1 MSKDLPARY
10 YQKNKE
16 RIEKKSQERIKI
28 FLQKEKTENKNMVV
42 NNIKIS
48 HKPKNKDKLILQK
61 YIMKCKV
68 IKRLMFYNN
77 TKKTYKKNFNFSW
90 KYKDLLLFW
99 ASIRNFF
106 YITILSGSGWVKNLS
121 FSGHFVYILNWW
133 SFI

>member
-61 YIMKCKV
+61 YIMKCKI

-77 TKKTYKKNFNFSW
+77 TKKNIQKE
-90 KYKDLLLFW
+90 L
-99 ASIRNFF
+99 
-106 YITILSGSGWVKNLS
+106 
-121 FSGHFVYILNWW
+121 
-133 SFI
+133 

>member
-42 NNIKIS
+42 NNVKIS

-61 YIMKCKV
+61 YIMKCKI

-90 KYKDLLLFW
+90 KYKDLFLF
-99 ASIRNFF
+99 
-106 YITILSGSGWVKNLS
+106 
-121 FSGHFVYILNWW
+121 
-133 SFI
+133 